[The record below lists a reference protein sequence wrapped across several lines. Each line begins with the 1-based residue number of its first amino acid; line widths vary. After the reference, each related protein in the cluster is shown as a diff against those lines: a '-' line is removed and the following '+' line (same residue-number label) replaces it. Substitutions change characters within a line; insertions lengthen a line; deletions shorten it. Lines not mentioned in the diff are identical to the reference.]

1 MIYMKQTLHLYIL
14 SFSFLF
20 ISLISVAQV
29 SVIKGMVT
37 DEKTS
42 DPLPF
47 VNIGVKGQTI
57 GTFSDSNGAYRLELS
72 AGQYDLYISSVG
84 YEKMEKHIQ
93 IDGKKT
99 YIINLQLINTSQEL
113 STVVVSASKYAQKIQ
128 ESISSIEVLKA
139 RSIEISN
146 IPTADKLVDKMPGI
160 TIVNNEPQIRAGSG
174 FSSGLGSRV
183 MVMVD
188 EIPLLR
194 GDAGRPD
201 WALLPIDDM
210 EQIEVV
216 KGASSVVFGS
226 SAINGAINVRTAWPK
241 DEPVTRIIT
250 FLGAYS
256 KPERK
261 YATPWTGM
269 NPLVYGISLTHSQ
282 KFDNKDLSGGIS
294 YYNDQGYIGGT
305 PEDKVADTVFNKGQ
319 YNSRVKMYFNSR
331 VRSKKVDG
339 LSYGLNGNFMF
350 QENAETYFWYDADTN
365 LYRSFPGSLSRFK
378 MFTFYVDPFLKYYAK
393 NGDVHSLKNRVY
405 YLNSDGLYNQSSLS
419 VTVFNEY
426 QYTHK
431 FRKAGDIILVTG
443 LMNIYS
449 YAFGKVFSGKLAP
462 DGTTNLGENGTYT
475 AENFAAYAQLEKKFF
490 NRLSVLLGGRWEYY
504 HLADL
509 TESKPIFRAG
519 INLQA
524 ARSTYLRLSVG
535 QGYRVPSI
543 GERYIT
549 TTSGNFGFYP
559 NPDLAPESS
568 LSYELGFKQLFK
580 IGKFAGMFDVAGF
593 YENYNNYVEFNF
605 GYWGMNPNP
614 AKDVGFKFFNTG
626 PARIYGIDASIA
638 GEGDLTRNL
647 NLSMMFGYT
656 YSVPEAL
663 DPNYVFYVNPNTP
676 DHPLTYITTSSDT
689 TGHIL
694 KYRVQSLLKA
704 DVQVTWKRF
713 STGFGGRYYGFMKN
727 IDKFFYEILD
737 GQMFGV
743 STGIKKYREEHNTGT
758 FILDYRVSYA
768 MKSFKFSVI
777 VNNLLNTEFSLRPL
791 TVEPPR
797 MTQLQVIYRI

>member
-1 MIYMKQTLHLYIL
+1 MTQ
-14 SFSFLF
+14 
-20 ISLISVAQV
+20 AQV
-29 SVIKGMVT
+29 SVIRGRVT
-37 DEKTS
+37 DDKTS
-42 DPLPF
+42 EPLPY
-47 VNIGVKGQTI
+47 VNIGVKGQTT
-57 GTFSDSNGAYRLELS
+57 GTFSDSNGSYHLELPK
-72 AGQYDLYISSVG
+72 GDYDLFISSVG
-84 YEKMEKHIQ
+84 YEKMEKHIHL
-93 IDGKKT
+93 DGKKIYT
-99 YIINLQLINTSQEL
+99 FDINLINSSQEL

-128 ESISSIEVLKA
+128 ESISSIEVMKA
-139 RSIEISN
+139 KTIEIGNLSS
-146 IPTADKLVDKMPGI
+146 ADKLVDKMPGI

-201 WALLPIDDM
+201 WALLPIDDV

-226 SAINGAINVRTAWPK
+226 SAINGAINVRTAWPA
-241 DEPVTRIIT
+241 DEPVTKVIT

-261 YATPWTGM
+261 YSTPWSGM
-269 NPLVYGISLTHSQ
+269 NPLVYGITVTHSQ
-282 KFDNKDLSGGIS
+282 KFDNIDLAGGVS
-294 YYNDQGYIGGT
+294 YYKDQGYIGGT
-305 PEDKVADTVFNKGQ
+305 PEEKLKAADTFYNQGQFN
-319 YNSRVKMYFNSR
+319 NRVKLYFNSR
-331 VRSKKVDG
+331 VRSKKVEG

-365 LYRSFPGSLSRFK
+365 IYRSFPGSLSRFK
-378 MFTFYVDPFLKYYAK
+378 AFTFYLDPFIKYYAK

-405 YLNSDGLYNQSSLS
+405 YLNSEGLYNQSALS

-431 FRKAGDIILVTG
+431 FDLKKAGQLMLVAGVANT
-443 LMNIYS
+443 YS

-462 DGTTNLGENGTYT
+462 DGTTTLGENGTYT
-475 AENFAAYAQLEKKFF
+475 AENFAVYAQLEAKFF
-490 NRLSVLLGGRWEYY
+490 KRLSVLVGGRFEYY
-504 HLADL
+504 QLADL
-509 TESKPIFRAG
+509 TESKPVFRAG
-519 INLQA
+519 LNFQA
-524 ARSTYLRLSVG
+524 AKATYLRLSVG

-559 NPDLAPESS
+559 NPQLAPESS
-568 LSYELGFKQLFK
+568 ISYEIGFKQLFK
-580 IGKFAGMFDVAGF
+580 FGKFAGMFDVAGF
-593 YENYNNYVEFNF
+593 YENYDNYVEFNF

-638 GEGDLTRNL
+638 GEGDLIKNL
-647 NLSMMFGYT
+647 NLSVMVGYT
-656 YSVPEAL
+656 YSVPQAL
-663 DPNYVFYVNPNTP
+663 DPNYVFYVNPNNTKNS
-676 DHPLTYITTSSDT
+676 LTYLTTSSDT
-689 TGHIL
+689 TGNIL

-743 STGIKKYREEHNTGT
+743 KTGIKKYREEHNTGT
-758 FILDYRVSYA
+758 FIIDYRVSYA
-768 MKSFKFSVI
+768 LKSFKFSVI

-797 MTQLQVIYRI
+797 MTQLQVIYKI